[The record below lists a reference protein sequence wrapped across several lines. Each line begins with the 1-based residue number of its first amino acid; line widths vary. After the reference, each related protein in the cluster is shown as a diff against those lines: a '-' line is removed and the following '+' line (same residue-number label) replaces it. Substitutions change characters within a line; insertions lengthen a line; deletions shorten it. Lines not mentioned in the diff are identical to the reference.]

1 MSTPPPQLPRQQ
13 QDTQR
18 ALVVAW
24 GKHVQPQHPFF
35 GAAHR
40 GLEACRSMPQ
50 HAAASNFLSSCVCLP
65 APALFARETI
75 CLPHVSPVCFY
86 LSCHESVIC
95 TNNIQST
102 VNTKHTT
109 FPIRWENSA
118 GEWERQPGTHARKAA
133 LQPPPIC
140 VEAPPQ
146 PNPTIIVNGQNQLNL
161 SAAKEDDSPTLSS
174 IAVFFVRR
182 PRSACHVERTFSLMG
197 HIQTKDRLHMGN
209 NILRH
214 LAMMYVNKPTTDNPD
229 GESD

>member
-1 MSTPPPQLPRQQ
+1 MGGNWLARGGGHSSPPKEGGGASMCSRSM
-13 QDTQR
+13 
-18 ALVVAW
+18 
-24 GKHVQPQHPFF
+24 PQHPFF
-35 GAAHR
+35 GAAHK

-50 HAAASNFLSSCVCLP
+50 HPIFLSSCVCLP
-65 APALFARETI
+65 ARETF

-146 PNPTIIVNGQNQLNL
+146 PNPTIIVNVPRPEPAEPECSQ
-161 SAAKEDDSPTLSS
+161 K
-174 IAVFFVRR
+174 RR
-182 PRSACHVERTFSLMG
+182 FSYVE
-197 HIQTKDRLHMGN
+197 
-209 NILRH
+209 
-214 LAMMYVNKPTTDNPD
+214 
-229 GESD
+229 